1 MVCVQCTVY
10 GVQYMV
16 CVQSMVCVQYM
27 VCTVFG
33 VYGVYSIWYIWTV
46 QYGVYGLYGVY
57 GVYGVYSI
65 WCVYSVQYVWQ
76 ENHQILGHLW
86 FWPALHATLTSA
98 NWLCRTSLWPLLCS
112 TLL

>member
-33 VYGVYSIWYIWTV
+33 VYGVYSIW
-46 QYGVYGLYGVY
+46 
-57 GVYGVYSI
+57 
-65 WCVYSVQYVWQ
+65 CVYSVQYVWQ
-76 ENHQILGHLW
+76 ENHQVTKY
-86 FWPALHATLTSA
+86 ALFYGVYI
-98 NWLCRTSLWPLLCS
+98 RY
-112 TLL
+112 